1 MEIKSGEGGMVLQA
15 AGKMLPSSTKIAAA
29 LPHFSIHIVLGKK
42 NISELVISELV
53 IAELVMDV

>member
-53 IAELVMDV
+53 MDV